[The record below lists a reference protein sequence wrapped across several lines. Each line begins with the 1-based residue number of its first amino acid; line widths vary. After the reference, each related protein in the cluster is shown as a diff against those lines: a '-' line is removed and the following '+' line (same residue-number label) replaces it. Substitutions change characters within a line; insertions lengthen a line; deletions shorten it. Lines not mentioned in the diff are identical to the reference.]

1 MTDNNLP
8 AVTKA
13 HIPMVEGQGLQP
25 QDFDGLWRLSSVM
38 AASGVL
44 PPDLRSPEAV
54 FVTLNMGAELGLS
67 PMAAVQNISVINGRQ
82 VVWGDALLG
91 LVRASGLMAGFS
103 ETFTG
108 SFPNDDFTAVCTCKR
123 GNEEITRTFS
133 IGDARAAGLWQ
144 YPTRGVTPW
153 HRFPKRMLQMR
164 ARSWAL
170 RDGFGDVLKGIA
182 AREELD
188 PGTGFNPEH
197 DIHDV
202 DLVNEAG
209 DKATMTVHPDEAA
222 ARSNG
227 EIPGSPQGDDTQVS
241 DFDALVK
248 GQDPDD
254 DTLAALDDY
263 LKFIH
268 QQKGTPVEQIK
279 QIAAANF
286 DRFWNA
292 LGKWRADQVKDDGN
306 EPENDNQKGDETH
319 VIE

>member
-1 MTDNNLP
+1 MNMTDNNLP
-8 AVTKA
+8 AVTRDD
-13 HIPMVEGQGLQP
+13 IPMVAGQGLQP
-25 QDFDGLWRLSSVM
+25 QNFDGLWRLSTVM

-67 PMAAVQNISVINGRQ
+67 PMAAVQNISVIKGRP

-108 SFPNDDFTAVCTCKR
+108 SFPDDDFTAVCTCKR

-144 YPTRGVTPW
+144 YPQKGVTPW
-153 HRFPKRMLQMR
+153 HKFPKRMLQMR

-188 PGTGFNPEH
+188 PGTGF
-197 DIHDV
+197 D
-202 DLVNEAG
+202 
-209 DKATMTVHPDEAA
+209 A
-222 ARSNG
+222 ARDIYDADLINDTGATSSMPAHSDETMPG
-227 EIPGSPQGDDTQVS
+227 IPGNTPADDTQAP
-241 DFDALVK
+241 DFETLVND
-248 GQDPDD
+248 QNPDD
-254 DTLAALDDY
+254 DTRAALGDY
-263 LKFIH
+263 LQFIH
-268 QQKGTPVEQIK
+268 QEKGTPVEQIK

-306 EPENDNQKGDETH
+306 TTENDTQKGEENH
-319 VIE
+319 VTE

>member
-1 MTDNNLP
+1 MENNNLP

-13 HIPMVEGQGLQP
+13 DIPMVAGQGLQP
-25 QDFDGLWRLSSVM
+25 QNFDGLWRLSTVM

-67 PMAAVQNISVINGRQ
+67 PMAAVQNISVIKGRP

-91 LVRASGLMAGFS
+91 LVRASGLMTGFS

-108 SFPNDDFTAVCTCKR
+108 SFPDDDFTAVCTCKR
-123 GNEEITRTFS
+123 GGEEITRTFS

-144 YPTRGVTPW
+144 YPTKGVTPW
-153 HRFPKRMLQMR
+153 HKFPKRMLQMR
-164 ARSWAL
+164 ARSWTL

-188 PGTGFNPEH
+188 PGTGFDAAH

-202 DLVNEAG
+202 DLVNGAG
-209 DKATMTVHPDEAA
+209 DNGNLSIQPDETTAGITGNTPA
-222 ARSNG
+222 NG
-227 EIPGSPQGDDTQVS
+227 TPAP
-241 DFDALVK
+241 DFDALVND
-248 GQDPDD
+248 QNPDD
-254 DTLAALDDY
+254 DTRAALENY
-263 LKFIH
+263 LEHIH
-268 QQKGTPVEQIK
+268 QEKGTQVEQIK

-286 DRFWNA
+286 ERFWTA
-292 LGKWRADQVKDDGN
+292 LNKWRADQVKDDGN
-306 EPENDNQKGDETH
+306 TPENDTQKGEGNH
-319 VIE
+319 VTE